1 MSRSP
6 GTAGAACEACE
17 QHAESIYRI
26 EGMDCH
32 EEVALLERRLMPLPG
47 VEGLTADVVNQRLW
61 VRYDAARVRSEA
73 IVAAISGTGMRA
85 WLQHEQPVA
94 PLNGAGRIRMALLT
108 ASGAALAAGFALD
121 LGGAPQ
127 AAVRLALAASVV
139 SGGAL
144 TLGRAL
150 SAVRARSLDMNVLM
164 LIAVIG
170 AMVLR
175 QWSEAATVIF
185 LFALAQMLETRSM
198 ERARRAIRGLMNLAP
213 VEALVRRHGSEQRV
227 RVEEVA
233 AGETIV
239 VRPGERI
246 PLDGRVVAG
255 TSHVDQSPITG
266 EAMPAEKTGG
276 DDVFAGTINGTGALE
291 VLVTRT
297 GHDTTLGR
305 IIGLVE
311 IAQAQRAPTQAF
323 VERFARRY
331 TPAVIALAVVV
342 SVGPPLALGEPFT
355 PWFYRALVLLV
366 IACPCALVIS
376 TPVSIVSALAGAAR
390 RGVLVKG
397 GLHLERAAAVTCI
410 ALDKTGTLTT
420 GRPVVL
426 DVRAL
431 GDRGPGEVLRIAAA
445 LESRSEHPVGRAI
458 VGHARRIGAA
468 VPAAAEFQA
477 LPGLGAQAIIEG
489 RQAVIG
495 NHRLFA
501 SRGLLTGEADGELA
515 RRGRL
520 GQTAVLVASAGST
533 IGIIGLADEMRPGA
547 RDAVDRLRREGL
559 SHVVMLTGDNLNT
572 ARAVAAQAGVDDLR
586 AELLPEDK
594 LRAIDALRRAHGPIA
609 MVGDGVNDAPALAAA
624 DIGIAMGAAGSDAAL
639 ETADVALMS
648 DDLSR
653 LPYLR
658 RLGRATV
665 RNVRANIAFS
675 LALKA
680 GFLALALAGVAT
692 LWMAVVADM
701 GASLL
706 VIANGLRL
714 LRIR

>member
-1 MSRSP
+1 
-6 GTAGAACEACE
+6 
-17 QHAESIYRI
+17 
-26 EGMDCH
+26 
-32 EEVALLERRLMPLPG
+32 MPRAPDPIQ
-47 VEGLTADVVNQRLW
+47 AH
-61 VRYDAARVRSEA
+61 
-73 IVAAISGTGMRA
+73 TG
-85 WLQHEQPVA
+85 
-94 PLNGAGRIRMALLT
+94 
-108 ASGAALAAGFALD
+108 
-121 LGGAPQ
+121 
-127 AAVRLALAASVV
+127 
-139 SGGAL
+139 
-144 TLGRAL
+144 
-150 SAVRARSLDMNVLM
+150 
-164 LIAVIG
+164 
-170 AMVLR
+170 
-175 QWSEAATVIF
+175 
-185 LFALAQMLETRSM
+185 
-198 ERARRAIRGLMNLAP
+198 
-213 VEALVRRHGSEQRV
+213 EALVRRHGTERRV
-227 RVEEVA
+227 RVEEVTV
-233 AGETIV
+233 GETIV